1 MGIPFKYTIMLIIF
15 DSEEQV
21 FQSLPLINKLLTC
34 MPYQFNSSTKLIA
47 QKAFSKTS
55 VCLKHDKLLVLILGT
70 TISPIFH
77 TLHYKQ
83 TSMTVLKLYNNFTC
97 SGLIYNC
104 VPTWLVWFVSSI
116 RESKQIPKKYLKN
129 TVW

>member
-34 MPYQFNSSTKLIA
+34 MPYQFNSSTKLIP

-55 VCLKHDKLLVLILGT
+55 VCLKHDKLLVLTLGT

-77 TLHYKQ
+77 TQHYKQ
-83 TSMTVLKLYNNFTC
+83 ASMNVLKLYNNLPVLGSYTTVC
-97 SGLIYNC
+97 QLGLYDLCHPLENLNRYQRNI
-104 VPTWLVWFVSSI
+104 
-116 RESKQIPKKYLKN
+116 
-129 TVW
+129 